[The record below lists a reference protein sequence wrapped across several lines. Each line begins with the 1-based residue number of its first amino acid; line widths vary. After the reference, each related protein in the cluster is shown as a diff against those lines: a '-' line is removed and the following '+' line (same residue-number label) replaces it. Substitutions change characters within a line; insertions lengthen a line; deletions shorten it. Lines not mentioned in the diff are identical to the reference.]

1 MKFEEAPAHA
11 AQLAELLEAVLKRS
25 GHLAGAPT
33 GVAQLIEV
41 ACHIVAAPLSAELPV
56 VVVMLGGGTI
66 RDSYA
71 TSPARIIFVDDDIE
85 GLERSQTTRVLGEHQ
100 YVVDGAIDVRPDCVA
115 RVLEDLAAHVPSEEG
130 DDEDDGEES
139 QGLRS

>member
-1 MKFEEAPAHA
+1 MKFKEAPAHA
-11 AQLAELLEAVLKRS
+11 EQLAGLLEGVLKRS
-25 GHLAGAPT
+25 GHLAGAAT

-41 ACHIVAAPLSAELPV
+41 ARNIVAAPLAGELPV

-71 TSPARIIFVDDDIE
+71 TSPARVIFVDDDIE

-115 RVLEDLAAHVPSEEG
+115 RVLEDLAAHVPREEG

-139 QGLRS
+139 EGSRS